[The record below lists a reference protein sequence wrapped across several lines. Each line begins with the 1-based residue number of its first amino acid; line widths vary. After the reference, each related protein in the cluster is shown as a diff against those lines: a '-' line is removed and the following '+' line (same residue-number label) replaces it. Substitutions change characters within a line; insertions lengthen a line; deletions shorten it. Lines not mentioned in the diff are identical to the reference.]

1 MNSPSAGSIEVAFQV
16 SFIVKRDA
24 LGIASQA

>member
-16 SFIVKRDA
+16 RFIVKRDA